1 MTMKILAIL
10 VAICFSANALAQNA
24 PPKISSKPVHQ
35 AKPKEP
41 TGCKIVGSVR
51 GTKIWAGDCTAS
63 GLRGSAPAEEAPSS
77 TKPANEAAPP
87 AEKQ

>member
-63 GLRGSAPAEEAPSS
+63 GLD
-77 TKPANEAAPP
+77 KNI
-87 AEKQ
+87 